1 MTLLT
6 QLKGHD
12 GYMAILSC
20 HRLLRI
26 FSDDANRIPLQQELV
41 FAADFFENATEAD
54 IKALTLRNDF
64 TWPMDEEDRHI
75 PCPFP
80 FITTCL
86 IVGASCNPK
95 RGEWGS
101 VSEEPFGIRYDRYDG
116 GYSKNGIMVLD
127 ITELSEVRYCFLDV
141 CGMES
146 ERKVPLHT
154 PLSGWTYLRAYYD
167 DSDDIVLRAKAVTG
181 ELEKYALV
189 ELAALADCWP
199 DGHWQTTPGGGDSK
213 AGPARTGSS
222 KMSVP
227 SLRTLSQNKLFQY
240 LVSSEEPPDL
250 TLLDQPMLFRDFPR
264 DLQSYLTENA
274 DTLCKSPYA
283 VEILKK
289 AFWGEKVFDFSPFQG
304 KLPADDL
311 IALASSEALENVKV
325 ANLSGF
331 DSPTDATTVAA
342 VLEHFKLDSLYLL
355 ARPDRSTENTSGM
368 LKALA
373 KCHNQPLVRQRLVL
387 GSAFSES
394 IRPDF
399 WDPESQSPTS
409 FDPSH
414 WKTFPVIQ
422 LLYNGPDEFK
432 SYRDGG
438 ESWLTHFF
446 LGDAFLTPVQFITGL
461 LNVIKYNFQN
471 PAAAGLHVGHRDVPL
486 NFARA
491 SSSFK
496 TFRAATE
503 MGPIP
508 AQAFSRAIV
517 RAEEIPMRPIHH
529 VGWTAVVV
537 HTATRIPG
545 TVEQVLADA
554 RFRVAL
560 VRSKDRPCPVKDL
573 LKRPDAMEIVDLKGF
588 LELTAPEQTDDLA
601 TCLADL
607 TAWAKTD
614 EELVSNMTVD
624 EVVSTLRAFA
634 ENEDD
639 LEP

>member
-6 QLKGHD
+6 QLKGHN

-54 IKALTLRNDF
+54 IEALTRRNDF
-64 TWPMDEEDRHI
+64 TWPVDEEGLHI

-95 RGEWGS
+95 HGILGS
-101 VSEEPFGIRYDRYDG
+101 ASEETFGMRYDSGHVSR
-116 GYSKNGIMVLD
+116 GIIVLD
-127 ITELSEVRYCFLDV
+127 ITELSNVRYCFV
-141 CGMES
+141 NICGMYSKRE
-146 ERKVPLHT
+146 VPLHT
-154 PLSGWTYLRAYYD
+154 PLNGWTYLRAYYD
-167 DSDDIVLRAKAVTG
+167 DSDDTLLSAKAVTDG
-181 ELEKYALV
+181 LDNYYALV
-189 ELAALADCWP
+189 ESASLADCWP
-199 DGHWQTTPGGGDSK
+199 DGDWQTTPGGDDSK
-213 AGPARTGSS
+213 VGPSRTRSN
-222 KMSVP
+222 KVSVP
-227 SLRTLSQNKLFQY
+227 SLRTLSQNKLFEY
-240 LVSSEEPPDL
+240 LVSSDEPPDL

-264 DLQSYLTENA
+264 DLQRYLTENA

-399 WDPESQSPTS
+399 WDPESPKYS

-432 SYRDGG
+432 SYHDGG

-446 LGDAFLTPVQFITGL
+446 LGDAFLTPVRFITGL

-471 PAAAGLHVGHRDVPL
+471 PAAAGFHVGHRDVPL

-491 SSSFK
+491 SSSLK
-496 TFRAATE
+496 TFKASTE
-503 MGPIP
+503 VGPIP
-508 AQAFSRAIV
+508 AEAFARGKRYRHPDV
-517 RAEEIPMRPIHH
+517 IPMPPIHP
-529 VGWTAVVV
+529 VAWTAVVV
-537 HTATRIPG
+537 HTATRIQG
-545 TVEQVLADA
+545 MLEQVPADA

-560 VRSKDRPCPVKDL
+560 VRSKDRSCPINDFPNKPC
-573 LKRPDAMEIVDLKGF
+573 AMEIVNLKGF
-588 LELTAPEQTDDLA
+588 LEFTAPEHTDDLA

-614 EELVSNMTVD
+614 EELVSKMTVE

-634 ENEDD
+634 ERDG
-639 LEP
+639 